1 MRPDLANRAG
11 SPPSVRE
18 LLDEAKAVEL
28 RDVAASR
35 ELVQRARVLAHGQSD
50 QPGEAEA
57 FYRLATLTYYI
68 GDTDEA
74 FGVAVD
80 AHDLASR
87 CGAVL
92 VAAWALN
99 LMGIVHFH
107 SGNHSE
113 ALSCCLRSL
122 EQYRTTDH
130 RVDEGNLLNT
140 IAAVYQAIGDTDR
153 AIVTFERALAVN
165 RELGRPDLD
174 AITLANMAQLH
185 CERQEYFLAVSFGES
200 ALEQARDHAVE
211 QMPDVLINLGAAY
224 SGVRDSKRS
233 TSCLNQALH
242 LLEERAA
249 RGAPGSPTSMI
260 SLRTALGQAAMA
272 ERDHARAEA
281 ELGIALTL
289 ARETKNRRA
298 ELTVHDLLTTLH
310 RRLGDFEKAL
320 IHRECQF
327 DLHKSLFDKG
337 SDLRIKALLVEHDS
351 LHDRELLESAT
362 ARAATLEADLAEATR
377 RLAEYELEIAG
388 QVGLL
393 ADDRDPGAA
402 EHAVRVGDLAY
413 RLADAMG
420 DSEQDC
426 DDLRL
431 AARLH
436 DFGRMSAP
444 DSILFKSGPLT
455 PDEMKVLKWHTE
467 RWAQV
472 LADSASSRTQLGAV
486 VVRHHHERWDG
497 SGYPAG
503 LHGGDIPRAARIVSV
518 ADVFDALTHESREQP
533 AWSVRDASAYIVAGS
548 GTLFDPQVVDAF
560 VHVIGPPGLSTAE
573 LR

>member
-50 QPGEAEA
+50 RPGEAEA
-57 FYRLATLTYYI
+57 FYRLASLTYYT
-68 GDTDEA
+68 GNTDEA

-80 AHDLASR
+80 AHDLATR

-99 LMGIVHFH
+99 LMGVVHFQ

-113 ALSCCLRSL
+113 ALECCLRSL

-130 RVDEGNLLNT
+130 RQDEGNLLNT
-140 IAAVYQAIGDTDR
+140 IGAIYQAIGDTDR
-153 AIVTFERALAVN
+153 AIVAFESALAVN

-185 CERQEYFLAVSFGES
+185 CDRQEYFLAVSFGES
-200 ALEQARDHAVE
+200 ALEHARLHAVE

-233 TSCLNQALH
+233 TACLAQALQ
-242 LLEERAA
+242 LLEEREAV
-249 RGAPGSPTSMI
+249 GAPGNPTSMI
-260 SLRTALGQAAMA
+260 SLRTALGQAAIA
-272 ERDHARAEA
+272 ERDLDRAEV
-281 ELGIALTL
+281 ELSLALDL
-289 ARETKNRRA
+289 ARQTKNRPA
-298 ELTVHDLLTTLH
+298 ELTVHELLTTVH
-310 RRLGDFEKAL
+310 RRRGDYEKAL
-320 IHRECQF
+320 THRECQF

-337 SDLRIKALLVEHDS
+337 SDLRIKALLVANES
-351 LHDRELLESAT
+351 LRDRELLESARLRT
-362 ARAATLEADLAEATR
+362 EELEAGLAEATR
-377 RLAEYELEIAG
+377 RLAEYETELAV

-402 EHAVRVGDLAY
+402 EHSVRVGDLAY

-426 DDLRL
+426 EDLRF

-444 DSILFKSGPLT
+444 DTILFKTGPLT
-455 PDEMKVLKWHTE
+455 IDEMKVLKWHTE

-472 LADSASSRTQLGAV
+472 LADSASPRTQLGAV

-533 AWSVRDASAYIVAGS
+533 AWSARDASAYIVAGS

-560 VHVIGPPGLSTAE
+560 VHVIGPPE
-573 LR
+573 LTT

>member
-18 LLDEAKAVEL
+18 LLDEAKAVEF
-28 RDVAASR
+28 RDVATSR
-35 ELVQRARVLAHGQSD
+35 DLVQRARVLAHGQND

-57 FYRLATLTYYI
+57 FYRLASLMYYT

-80 AHDLASR
+80 AHDLAMRS
-87 CGAVL
+87 GAIL

-99 LMGIVHFH
+99 LMGIVHFQL
-107 SGNHSE
+107 GNHSE

-130 RVDEGNLLNT
+130 RDDEGNLLNT
-140 IAAVYQAIGDTDR
+140 VAAIHQATGDTDR
-153 AIVTFERALAVN
+153 AMVTFEAALAAN
-165 RELGRPDLD
+165 RALGRPDLD

-185 CERQEYFLAVSFGES
+185 CDRQEYFLAVSLGES
-200 ALEQARDHAVE
+200 ALDLARKHAVE

-224 SGVRDSKRS
+224 SGIRDSTRS
-233 TSCLNQALH
+233 AECLDRALQ

-249 RGAPGSPTSMI
+249 QGAPGSPTSMI

-272 ERDHARAEA
+272 ERDLARAEA
-281 ELGIALTL
+281 ELTIALHL
-289 ARETKNRRA
+289 ARESKNRRA
-298 ELTVHDLLTTLH
+298 ELTVHELLTTVH

-320 IHRECQF
+320 THRECQF

-337 SDLRIKALLVEHDS
+337 SDLRIKALLIAHDS
-351 LHDRELLESAT
+351 ARDRELLEAVG
-362 ARAATLEADLAEATR
+362 ARADELEADLAAATR
-377 RLAEYELEIAG
+377 RLAEYEIEVSR
-388 QVGLL
+388 QVGVL
-393 ADDRDPGAA
+393 ADDRDPGAG

-420 DSEQDC
+420 DPEQDC
-426 DDLRL
+426 EDLRF

-444 DSILFKSGPLT
+444 DTILFKSGPLT
-455 PDEMKVLKWHTE
+455 SEEMKVLKWHTE

-472 LADSASSRTQLGAV
+472 LADSPSPRTQLGAV

-518 ADVFDALTHESREQP
+518 ADVFDALTHESRGQP
-533 AWSVRDASAYIVAGS
+533 AWSTRDASAYIVAGT
-548 GTLFDPQVVDAF
+548 GTLFDPHVVDAF
-560 VHVIGPPGLSTAE
+560 VHVIGPPE
-573 LR
+573 LA